1 MDDLSKLEGFGAR
14 GDADLVSSSLLAAL
28 PEHTRALGL
37 LHDVSRELTA
47 ILDLEELLRRIAQRV
62 KPLVDYHAF
71 TVTLW
76 NESSQLLEPV
86 FALRYEDTIPLRG
99 RLALHQGLT
108 GAAAAERRIVRV
120 GDVREDPRFIRCEH
134 GVEVRSELAVP
145 LLLQDRLVGIL
156 DLESAKTHAFT
167 AEDERMLQTLGS
179 YIAVALENARL
190 FGQVREIQLRLLPVG
205 AREIPG
211 LDLGAGYAP
220 ARELGGDFYD
230 FLPSGEGRLALALG
244 DVSGKG
250 TAAALFASL
259 AVGVLREHGVEHR
272 CPPAEVLASLNQ
284 RLHSR
289 RLEGRFIAMAFA
301 VYDAHFRTLTIANA
315 GVPRPLVIRDGS
327 VEIVRVVGVPLGLF
341 PEAEY
346 EEVSLQLHPGDVVI
360 LASDG
365 IHEAEN
371 ENGEQFGVERLAAVV
386 SALPPDSSARTIAEQ
401 VLRATDEYSGGECA
415 LSDDRTILVLRI
427 TDEPV
432 ARDDWSKFPVI
443 Y

>member
-179 YIAVALENARL
+179 DIAVALENPRL
-190 FGQVREIQLRLLPVG
+190 FGQVRENERRLQHDLDT
-205 AREIPG
+205 AREIQIV
-211 LDLGAGYAP
+211 LEADRKSTRLNSSHSQISYAVFCLKKKKNNP
-220 ARELGGDFYD
+220 AIMHR
-230 FLPSGEGRLALALG
+230 
-244 DVSGKG
+244 
-250 TAAALFASL
+250 AS
-259 AVGVLREHGVEHR
+259 
-272 CPPAEVLASLNQ
+272 
-284 RLHSR
+284 
-289 RLEGRFIAMAFA
+289 
-301 VYDAHFRTLTIANA
+301 
-315 GVPRPLVIRDGS
+315 
-327 VEIVRVVGVPLGLF
+327 
-341 PEAEY
+341 
-346 EEVSLQLHPGDVVI
+346 
-360 LASDG
+360 
-365 IHEAEN
+365 
-371 ENGEQFGVERLAAVV
+371 
-386 SALPPDSSARTIAEQ
+386 
-401 VLRATDEYSGGECA
+401 
-415 LSDDRTILVLRI
+415 
-427 TDEPV
+427 
-432 ARDDWSKFPVI
+432 
-443 Y
+443 